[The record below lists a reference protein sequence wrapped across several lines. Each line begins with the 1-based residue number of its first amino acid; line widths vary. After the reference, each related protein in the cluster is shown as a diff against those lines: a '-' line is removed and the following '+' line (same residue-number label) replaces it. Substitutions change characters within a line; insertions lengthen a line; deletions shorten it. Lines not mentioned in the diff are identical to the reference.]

1 MEKLGKELEFIK
13 YLKEERR
20 QMARIASR
28 YTVNNHRIL
37 RTQIDSLLIAYDQ
50 AVERLSLFDVVV
62 SEAELCD
69 NPNCEDGIV
78 DYDYYKNPIY
88 CQVCD
93 KHN

>member
-1 MEKLGKELEFIK
+1 MNTEDFYKETKPYLWNSDLPQKDEGFYGKDDMERFAEEYHQAKLK
-13 YLKEERR
+13 
-20 QMARIASR
+20 
-28 YTVNNHRIL
+28 
-37 RTQIDSLLIAYDQ
+37 LLGIG
-50 AVERLSLFDVVV
+50 DVVI